1 MFCIVTVVAWAASL
15 GACGG
20 TAQPPGST
28 GDFSGG
34 GPTGP
39 SGSAGSDG
47 GLRDASDANDR
58 SAERH
63 REGAFIERVVG
74 FTPGLG
80 AGFGQDAMPWVVFG
94 GPRGAGPS
102 SGGTDVVSL
111 GTGGSIVVAFE
122 KRPIIDA
129 PGEDFIV
136 FENAFRFGTGGTR
149 AYVELARVSVSDDG
163 VNWVSFPCNVQ
174 TYAGCA
180 GSQPVYANLDTNTID
195 ATLSARAGGDP
206 FDLASVGLS
215 RARFLRL
222 DDLGTIPGSAEESS
236 GKAGFDLDS
245 IAVIHG
251 ADSP

>member
-1 MFCIVTVVAWAASL
+1 MRRYIFRIVNVLACAAGPVGL
-15 GACGG
+15 AGITGLAGCGG
-20 TAQPPGST
+20 TAPPSVSA
-28 GDFSGG
+28 GDF
-34 GPTGP
+34 
-39 SGSAGSDG
+39 SDG
-47 GLRDASDANDR
+47 GLRDASDR
-58 SAERH
+58 SAERN

-74 FTPGLG
+74 FSPGLG

-129 PGEDFIV
+129 PGDDFLV

-149 AYVELARVSVSDDG
+149 TYVELARVSVSDDG

-180 GSQPVYANLDTNTID
+180 GSQPVYANVDTNTID
-195 ATLSARAGGDP
+195 ATHSARAGGDP
-206 FDLASVGLS
+206 FDLASVGLW